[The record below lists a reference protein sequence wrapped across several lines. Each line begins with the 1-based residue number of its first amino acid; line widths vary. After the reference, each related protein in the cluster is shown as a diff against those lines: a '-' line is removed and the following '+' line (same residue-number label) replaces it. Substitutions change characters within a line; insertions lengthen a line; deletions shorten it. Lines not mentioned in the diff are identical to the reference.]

1 MKDLLLFT
9 LLAVSLSVATGSA
22 DDSSSSKHND
32 TAEVLIDEVGDVKM
46 EDPRLTE
53 IMSRIKKAE
62 RDGKLDDLYS
72 GDIGDED
79 GDNNGFGMKYVNG
92 GDFRFTSH
100 GMIDITKPMPKGV
113 PKGFYKT
120 RKAVMAHQVSVMYDS
135 FDTSCMYDVYILLLF
150 T

>member
-1 MKDLLLFT
+1 
-9 LLAVSLSVATGSA
+9 
-22 DDSSSSKHND
+22 
-32 TAEVLIDEVGDVKM
+32 M

-92 GDFRFTSH
+92 GDF
-100 GMIDITKPMPKGV
+100 
-113 PKGFYKT
+113 
-120 RKAVMAHQVSVMYDS
+120 
-135 FDTSCMYDVYILLLF
+135 
-150 T
+150 

>member
-1 MKDLLLFT
+1 
-9 LLAVSLSVATGSA
+9 
-22 DDSSSSKHND
+22 
-32 TAEVLIDEVGDVKM
+32 M

-79 GDNNGFGMKYVNG
+79 GDDNGFGMKYVNG

-100 GMIDITKPMPKGV
+100 GMIDITKPNAKGCAQ
-113 PKGFYKT
+113 GLLQNT
-120 RKAVMAHQVSVMYDS
+120 QGCDG
-135 FDTSCMYDVYILLLF
+135 TSG
-150 T
+150 

>member
-1 MKDLLLFT
+1 
-9 LLAVSLSVATGSA
+9 
-22 DDSSSSKHND
+22 
-32 TAEVLIDEVGDVKM
+32 M

-92 GDFRFTSH
+92 GDLRFTSH